1 MLVESSLKPTDDHDT
16 LYMSE
21 RDMGVLRVLEEEE
34 LANFSFEGLKRR
46 IGTHPETLS
55 RVLSRLEEQNIV
67 ERAEDGY
74 RVTTAG
80 REQLQIHPIEASAE
94 RMTLLKTMLP
104 PNGNLQTVFANLRG
118 RWFGSLR
125 WLGNSQGG
133 SEVVMKWVTEDGR
146 VQLDAR
152 FTPGELTI
160 EARLLHGREL
170 ASAVRSAHQLLAHI
184 SRAYSPPAGRALLF
198 EASRTHFTPN

>member
-1 MLVESSLKPTDDHDT
+1 MPVSD
-16 LYMSE
+16 

-34 LANFSFEGLKRR
+34 LTNFSFEGMKRR

-74 RVTTAG
+74 HVTSSG
-80 REQLQIHPIEASAE
+80 REQLTVHPAEASGE
-94 RMTLLKTMLP
+94 RLTLLKTMLP
-104 PNGNLQTVFANLRG
+104 PNVSLRSIFENLRG

-125 WLGNSQGG
+125 WLGNSQVG
-133 SEVVMKWVTEDGR
+133 SDVVMKWVTDDGK

-152 FTPGELTI
+152 FGLGELTI

-170 ASAVRSAHQLLAHI
+170 AGAVRASHQLLSHI
-184 SRAYSPPAGRALLF
+184 SRAYAPSSRRVLLF
-198 EASRTHFTPN
+198 EASPTSFTPN

>member
-1 MLVESSLKPTDDHDT
+1 MKPTVDGESVP
-16 LYMSE
+16 MSE

-46 IGTHPETLS
+46 VGTHPETLS
-55 RVLSRLEEQNIV
+55 RVLSRLEDQNIV

-74 RVTTAG
+74 RVTTTG
-80 REQLQIHPIEASAE
+80 RDQLQVHPAAASAE
-94 RMTLLKTMLP
+94 RLTLLKTMLP

-118 RWFGSLR
+118 RWFGNLR
-125 WLGNSQGG
+125 WLGNSRGG
-133 SEVVMKWVTEDGR
+133 SEVVMKWVTDDGK

-170 ASAVRSAHQLLAHI
+170 ASAVRSAYQLLAHI
-184 SRAYSPPAGRALLF
+184 SRAYARPASRVLLF
-198 EASRTHFTPN
+198 EASPARFTPN

>member
-1 MLVESSLKPTDDHDT
+1 MKPTVDSDAV
-16 LYMSE
+16 YMSE
-21 RDMGVLRVLEEEE
+21 RDMGVLRVLEEED

-46 IGTHPETLS
+46 IGSHPETLS
-55 RVLSRLEEQNIV
+55 RVLTRLEEQNIV

-74 RVTTAG
+74 RVTSAG
-80 REQLQIHPIEASAE
+80 REHLQVHPIDASAE

-104 PNGNLQTVFANLRG
+104 PNGNPQTVFANLRG
-118 RWFGSLR
+118 RWFGNLR
-125 WLGNSQGG
+125 WLGNTQGG

-170 ASAVRSAHQLLAHI
+170 AGAVRSAHQLLAHI
-184 SRAYSPPAGRALLF
+184 SRAYSPTNGRALLF
-198 EASRTHFTPN
+198 EASSARLTPN

>member
-1 MLVESSLKPTDDHDT
+1 MKPSAEGDHVSIT
-16 LYMSE
+16 E
-21 RDMGVLRVLEEEE
+21 RDMGVLKVLEEEE

-80 REQLQIHPIEASAE
+80 KERLLIHPAE
-94 RMTLLKTMLP
+94 NSGERLTLLKTMLP
-104 PNGNLQTVFANLRG
+104 PNGSLQSVLANLRG
-118 RWFGSLR
+118 RWFGNLR
-125 WLGNSQGG
+125 WLGNTRA
-133 SEVVMKWVTEDGR
+133 EDDIVMKWVTDDGK

-152 FTPGELTI
+152 FTPVELTI

-170 ASAVRSAHQLLAHI
+170 AGAVRAAHQLLAHI
-184 SRAYSPPAGRALLF
+184 SQSYSASAKRVLLF
-198 EASRTHFTPN
+198 ERFPSSFTPN

>member
-1 MLVESSLKPTDDHDT
+1 MKPTVDSDAV
-16 LYMSE
+16 YMSE
-21 RDMGVLRVLEEEE
+21 RDMGVLRVLEEED

-46 IGTHPETLS
+46 IGSHPETLS

-74 RVTTAG
+74 RVTSAG
-80 REQLQIHPIEASAE
+80 REHLQVHPIDASAE

-104 PNGNLQTVFANLRG
+104 PNGNPQTVFANLRG
-118 RWFGSLR
+118 RWFGNLR
-125 WLGNSQGG
+125 WLGNTQGG

-170 ASAVRSAHQLLAHI
+170 AGAVRSAHQLLAHI
-184 SRAYSPPAGRALLF
+184 SRAYAPTNGRALLF
-198 EASRTHFTPN
+198 EASPARLTPN

>member
-1 MLVESSLKPTDDHDT
+1 LKPTVDGEAIPI
-16 LYMSE
+16 SE

-46 IGTHPETLS
+46 VGTHPETLS
-55 RVLSRLEEQNIV
+55 RVLSRLEDQNIV

-80 REQLQIHPIEASAE
+80 RKHLQVHPVEASAE
-94 RMTLLKTMLP
+94 RLTLLKTMLP
-104 PNGNLQTVFANLRG
+104 PNGSLQTVFANLRG
-118 RWFGSLR
+118 RWFGNLR
-125 WLGNSQGG
+125 WLGNSQSE
-133 SEVVMKWVTEDGR
+133 SEVVLKWVTDDGKL
-146 VQLDAR
+146 QLDAR

-184 SRAYSPPAGRALLF
+184 SRAYALPASRVLLF
-198 EASRTHFTPN
+198 EASLARFTPN